1 MSKQSLAT
9 GLWNSVKQN
18 ATDPFLIGGIATGAS
33 IGIYESTIP
42 NVEGSFA
49 ELATIGAITGLGAGL
64 IAKSWWN
71 HDTVGVPWLGR
82 GYV

>member
-9 GLWNSVKQN
+9 GIWNSVKQN
-18 ATDPFLIGGIATGAS
+18 ATDPWVYVPATIGTG

-64 IAKSWWN
+64 IARSWWK
-71 HDTVGVPWLGR
+71 HDTEGMPWLGR